1 MSGVIR
7 FFIRIVTFVSVVA
20 LTACVGPIASPPD
33 KIARALNMGAAE
45 SSGEYIIGATD
56 EISVSVWRNPDLS
69 ITVPVRP
76 DGMISV
82 PLVGDVKASG
92 KTPERLADDIE
103 AILDEYIREPQV
115 SVVVTSMN
123 SHEFTDRVRVTGAVE
138 QPMSMPH
145 RAGMTVLDMV
155 LSAGGINPFA
165 APNNSMLYR
174 VVENEV
180 VAIPVKLGDILNNGD
195 IRTNYSLRAGDI
207 LTIPERGF

>member
-1 MSGVIR
+1 MSWVVRFLRRTVVLISVI
-7 FFIRIVTFVSVVA
+7 VMTG
-20 LTACVGPIASPPD
+20 CVGPISSPPD
-33 KIARALNMGAAE
+33 KIAQALNMGAAE
-45 SSGEYIIGATD
+45 APGEYVIGATD

-82 PLVGDVKASG
+82 PLVGDVRASG

-123 SHEFTDRVRVTGAVE
+123 SHEYTDRVRVTGAVE
-138 QPMSMPH
+138 QPMSMAH
-145 RAGMTVLDMV
+145 RSGMTVLDMV

-165 APNNSMLYR
+165 APNNAMLYR
-174 VVENEV
+174 VVDNEV

-207 LTIPERGF
+207 LTVPERGF

>member
-1 MSGVIR
+1 MPGVIR
-7 FFIRIVTFVSVVA
+7 FFCRVVVFVSVVA
-20 LTACVGPIASPPD
+20 LTGCVGPIASSPD
-33 KIARALNMGAAE
+33 KISQALNMGAAD
-45 SSGEYIIGATD
+45 SAAEYIIGATD

-145 RAGMTVLDMV
+145 RSGMTVLDMV

-165 APNNSMLYR
+165 SPNNAMLYR

-207 LTIPERGF
+207 LTVPERGF